1 MKLPPETYR
10 RASFHAQTVE
20 IMPHELPPPPNA
32 AERVVDALM
41 RAARDAGDVGEDMAT
56 AIAELLT
63 NARSRVKRA
72 A

>member
-1 MKLPPETYR
+1 MKLPPETYK
-10 RASFHAQTVE
+10 RASFHAKTVE

-32 AERVVDALM
+32 AERVIDALT
-41 RAARDAGDVGEDMAT
+41 RAARDAGDLGDDMVS

-63 NARSRVKRA
+63 NARERVKRA